1 MIKKLMM
8 FVVAAMAATGAWATG
23 EKSVVLGDW
32 YEALSDNEATTC
44 ARWDDFWMG
53 ANVAIPV
60 TGLSTP
66 ISASDVVVT
75 AGTYSEFGTP
85 IVLSESEMWNRYGA
99 PVLEQKNFG
108 NVEFDWY
115 DNVWQNWDAEED
127 GAYGYELSADIWP
140 DWTQVSGRQWILIP
154 TGVPR
159 LGTHTFSVKING
171 VEHDNY
177 VVSFVMAEDQ
187 EPEPYG
193 CQVSFNPNG
202 GEVVEDNREVV
213 AGKFVGTLPAPTRS
227 KYKFL
232 GWYTEPEGG
241 TKVSATTKVTGDV
254 TYYAQWVYDGSATV
268 SANVF
273 NDCKDM
279 GKVTGGKMAKA
290 GTKVTLKATANKGYV
305 FAGWFEYNE
314 DGDHVPCDSSETDYR
329 NPSYAYTVGEDDKTF
344 YAMFKPAE
352 DDDVLMLLVNDGTE
366 DSWIDPDEEELETF
380 TVEGEQHL
388 KLTVLSASLPKVS
401 VKGLPS
407 GMKFTG
413 KPVYKKGSKTEIEYP
428 ANTIYGTPTK
438 PGVYKVSVSL
448 TNASIKKAIV
458 CEFEIFVPN
467 FVSDAFP
474 GLSPDPDEYC
484 FEAGTGIS
492 SWSIDCAA
500 SSDDWKVTVSGLPAG
515 LKWDAGEQG
524 IVGVP
529 TKPGVY
535 TVTFT
540 AKRGKET
547 EVATITMN
555 IEALPAAAY
564 GSFNGFVTREDGL
577 FNKVGSFQMTVSDVG
592 KISAKVVTAAG
603 SYSYSAT
610 GWTVDG
616 STPYRVAMMSKKGD
630 WVDLYLQTDVAWNGD
645 QITGSFFDAEGNE
658 YVITAQKTVFGEPWY
673 FKAKSNDGNW
683 VLVRIWDKKAA
694 DITVTVK
701 DGTTKLAGK
710 IDGMSVNSSGFVN
723 MSDFAAGCMKASFTP
738 VVTVNKVKKVL
749 VVDAELSFDSSV
761 IECGMAGLNE

>member
-1 MIKKLMM
+1 MRNLVMLCAAAI
-8 FVVAAMAATGAWATG
+8 AAMGAYA
-23 EKSVVLGDW
+23 SP
-32 YEALSDNEATTC
+32 EA
-44 ARWDDFWMG
+44 
-53 ANVAIPV
+53 V
-60 TGLSTP
+60 
-66 ISASDVVVT
+66 
-75 AGTYSEFGTP
+75 EFGTP
-85 IVLSESEMWNRYGA
+85 HCRVEYYDDFEHEYCTDIDPAEPGKDYALVWADGEDSAAIPVFGALTADEVVVNGGQATAFLQPVVIETDADFKGSSCSVNCDCGCDSIDDNRKWIVI
-99 PVLEQKNFG
+99 KIKK
-108 NVEFDWY
+108 
-115 DNVWQNWDAEED
+115 
-127 GAYGYELSADIWP
+127 SASCRNP
-140 DWTQVSGRQWILIP
+140 
-154 TGVPR
+154 
-159 LGTHTFSVKING
+159 
-171 VEHDNY
+171 
-177 VVSFVMAEDQ
+177 VSFTVGLDGYSVVRKFWVV
-187 EPEPYG
+187 PESWELEEAIDYIETPIYK
-193 CQVSFNPNG
+193 VSFDANG
-202 GEVVEDNREVV
+202 GELIELSRDVRKG
-213 AGKFVGTLPAPTRS
+213 AALGTPPTPVRS

-232 GWYTEPEGG
+232 GWYTEREGG
-241 TKVSATTKVTGDV
+241 TKVTATTKVTGDV

-273 NDCKDM
+273 DDCKDM

-314 DGDHVPCDSSETDYR
+314 EIGDHVPCDSSETDYR

-352 DDDVLMLLVNDGTE
+352 YDDVLMLLVNDGME
-366 DSWIDPDEEELETF
+366 DSWINPDEEELETF
-380 TVEGEQHL
+380 TVEDEQHL

-401 VKGLPS
+401 VKGLPA
-407 GMKFTG
+407 GMKFTD

-428 ANTIYGTPTK
+428 ANTIYGAPTK

-448 TNASIKKAIV
+448 TNTSIKKAIV

-467 FVSDAFP
+467 FVSEVFP

-484 FEAGTGIS
+484 FEAGTGIGP
-492 SWSIDCAA
+492 WSIDCAA

-515 LKWDAGEQG
+515 LKWDAKEQG
-524 IVGVP
+524 LVGVP

-564 GSFNGFVTREDGL
+564 GSFNGFVTRGDGL

-592 KISAKVVTAAG
+592 KISVKVVTAAG

-610 GWTVDG
+610 GWTVG
-616 STPYRVAMMSKKGD
+616 GWTPYRVEMVSKKGD
-630 WVDLYLQTDVAWNGD
+630 WVDLYLQTDVEWNGD
-645 QITGSFFDAEGNE
+645 QITGSFFDADGNE
-658 YVITAQKTVFGEPWY
+658 YNISAQKTVFGEPWY

-683 VLVRIWDKKAA
+683 DLVRTWDKKAA

-710 IDGMSVNSSGFVN
+710 IDGMSVNSSGFVD
-723 MSDFAAGCMKASFTP
+723 MSDFANGCMKASFTP

-749 VVDAELSFDSSV
+749 VVDAKLWFDANVSD
-761 IECGMAGLNE
+761 CGMAGFNE